1 MCWFLRQWPGLGLG
15 QKCGVILGTRAV
27 KTSAVRMSDVRIL
40 KLGNGAGKTVM
51 LQTLPPAQTFSTPR
65 PGDLFVMTILIYS
78 HKSIDDTFGPR
89 MGNLFPHSWTLLDG
103 KDSPHHY
110 WPLHQVL
117 LWFYTVH
124 RASDLTPTASTI
136 QYYNNMV
143 SRCPRPPASCWGHDY
158 NGELLMSSGH
168 NNHNTTTSNNNTA
181 QDQQQTWHLTRAV
194 GRVATGV
201 LLDHYCIC
209 RWWSHI
215 AQPKDNGRKSN
226 SFSNRDNLTDL
237 AQWAV
242 L

>member
-103 KDSPHHY
+103 KDSPHRIIIDHCIKY
-110 WPLHQVL
+110 CCGSTLCIVHLISHPLHQQYNITITWCQGAPAL
-117 LWFYTVH
+117 PP
-124 RASDLTPTASTI
+124 RAGGMITMESCSCPVATTITTP
-136 QYYNNMV
+136 
-143 SRCPRPPASCWGHDY
+143 PPAKQHHCPGS
-158 NGELLMSSGH
+158 
-168 NNHNTTTSNNNTA
+168 TSNMAPDT
-181 QDQQQTWHLTRAV
+181 
-194 GRVATGV
+194 
-201 LLDHYCIC
+201 CC
-209 RWWSHI
+209 R
-215 AQPKDNGRKSN
+215 
-226 SFSNRDNLTDL
+226 
-237 AQWAV
+237 
-242 L
+242 